1 MDEDIIEEDM
11 LLFLLLRRHCRRQ
24 KRKTKHKKP
33 KFWVRDIF
41 RQIEQ
46 YGEYS
51 RLVQELKTGDRSFFY
66 RCVYILFILVANL
79 TCSMC
84 IILFCIMKISP
95 ESQTPHCKQ
104 RKNSLV

>member
-1 MDEDIIEEDM
+1 MDEDITEEDM

-33 KFWVRDIF
+33 RFWVRDIF

-51 RLVQELKTGDRSFFY
+51 RLV
-66 RCVYILFILVANL
+66 
-79 TCSMC
+79 
-84 IILFCIMKISP
+84 
-95 ESQTPHCKQ
+95 
-104 RKNSLV
+104 